1 MSEEAQQPKTIKE
14 ALLEIVNTFKAII
27 FAPKVLY
34 GINISYALEGLVY
47 FGVITVLA
55 KFLHD
60 DVGLTDPQAGW
71 MLGLLTGGITLA
83 MFFLG
88 SVPDKIGVRR
98 ALSFAFVLMIGGRSL
113 LAASG
118 NLFNG
123 GGMWSP
129 MFFMVS
135 AAILL
140 VVIAYGMYQ
149 PAAYAGVRKYT
160 NEKTAAM
167 GYAMLYGLMNL
178 GAFCSGLISPPVRRN
193 FGFSAIFW
201 IYTGLTVI
209 SLLVVLILITK
220 KNERRVLEP
229 GAEKALEEPAPT
241 EEAEGEFERERIALA
256 ERAWR
261 YVKNHP
267 LRDAKFTFFIFIL
280 IPVQTLFAHTW
291 LTLPLYMDRAFAGTT
306 VSANFEFFSNL
317 NPILIF
323 ILAPLVA
330 ALFAKKNAYTMM
342 IIGTLIM
349 AAPTFLLVVGPHPSI
364 LLAYIFLM
372 TIGEAMWQPRFLQWI
387 AEIAPPGKTGAYM
400 GIGQLPWFLT
410 KFITASYSGWFL
422 ARYCPAEGVQN
433 TQMLWL
439 IYACIAMISPVALI
453 LARGWVGHSMRE
465 KVEAAKA

>member
-1 MSEEAQQPKTIKE
+1 MSEEVQQPKSMKE
-14 ALLEIVNTFKAII
+14 ALLEIAHTFKAII
-27 FAPKVLY
+27 FAPRVLY
-34 GINISYALEGLVY
+34 GINIPYVLEGLAY

-60 DVGLTDPQAGW
+60 DVGLTDPQSGW

-88 SVPDKIGVRR
+88 GVGDKIGVRK
-98 ALSFAFVLMIGGRSL
+98 ALALAFSLMIVGRGL

-118 NLFNG
+118 NLFSG
-123 GGMWSP
+123 GGIWSP
-129 MFFMVS
+129 MFFMVT
-135 AAILL
+135 AAILFIVL
-140 VVIAYGMYQ
+140 AYGLYQ
-149 PAAYAGVRKYT
+149 PTAYAAVRKYT

-167 GYAMLYGLMNL
+167 GYAMLYALMNL

-201 IYTGLTVI
+201 VYTALTVVALI
-209 SLLVVLILITK
+209 IMLVLITK
-220 KNERRVLEP
+220 RNERKVLEP
-229 GAEKALEEPAPT
+229 GAEKAMEGSAPT
-241 EEAEGEFERERIALA
+241 EKAEGEFERERVALA

-261 YVKNHP
+261 YVKQHP
-267 LRDAKFTFFIFIL
+267 LRDPKFTFFIFIL
-280 IPVQTLFAHTW
+280 IPVQTLFAHNW
-291 LTLPLYMDRAFAGTT
+291 LTLPLYMDRAFAGTMI
-306 VSANFEFFSNL
+306 SQNFEFFSNL

-323 ILAPLVA
+323 VLAPLVA
-330 ALFAKKNAYTMM
+330 AIFARKNAYMMM

-349 AAPTFLLVVGPHPSI
+349 AAPTFLLTIAPNPTI
-364 LLAYIFLM
+364 LLLYIFLM

-422 ARYCPAEGVQN
+422 RQYCPSEGAMN
-433 TQMLWL
+433 TQMMWF
-439 IYACIAMISPVALI
+439 IYACIAMVSPIALI
-453 LARGWVGHSMRE
+453 LAKGWVGRSMQER
-465 KVEAAKA
+465 VEAAKA

>member
-1 MSEEAQQPKTIKE
+1 MSDVPQPKSLKE

-34 GINISYALEGLVY
+34 GINISYVFEGLAY

-88 SVPDKIGVRR
+88 GVADKIGVRKTLAAAFGFMICGR
-98 ALSFAFVLMIGGRSL
+98 AL
-113 LAASG
+113 LAGSG

-123 GGMWSP
+123 GGIWSP
-129 MFFMVS
+129 MFFMVV
-135 AAILL
+135 AAILFI
-140 VVIAYGMYQ
+140 VVAYGMYQ

-167 GYAMLYGLMNL
+167 GYAMLYALMNL

-209 SLLVVLILITK
+209 ALFVVLILITK
-220 KNERRVLEP
+220 KNEKKVLEP
-229 GAEKALEEPAPT
+229 DAEKALEGEAPT
-241 EEAEGEFERERIALA
+241 EKAEGEFERERVALA

-261 YVKNHP
+261 YVKTHP
-267 LRDAKFTFFIFIL
+267 LRDAKFSFFIFIL

-291 LTLPLYMDRAFAGTT
+291 LTLPLYMDRAFAGTM
-306 VSANFEFFSNL
+306 VSKNFEFFANL
-317 NPILIF
+317 NPIMIF
-323 ILAPLVA
+323 VLAPLVA
-330 ALFAKKNAYTMM
+330 AVFARKNAYTMM

-349 AAPTFLLVVGPHPSI
+349 AAPTFLLVIEPSPA
-364 LLAYIFLM
+364 LLLLYIFLM

-422 ARYCPAEGVQN
+422 RQYCPAEGPMN
-433 TQMLWL
+433 TQTMWF
-439 IYACIAMISPVALI
+439 IYACIAMVSPIALI
-453 LARGWVGHSMRE
+453 LAKGWIGRSMHER
-465 KVEAAKA
+465 VEAAKQ